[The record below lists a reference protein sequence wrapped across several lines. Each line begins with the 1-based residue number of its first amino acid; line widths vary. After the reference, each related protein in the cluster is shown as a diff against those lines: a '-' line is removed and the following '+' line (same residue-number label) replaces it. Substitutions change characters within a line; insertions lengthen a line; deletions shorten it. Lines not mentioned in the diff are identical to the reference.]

1 MRVSAGFLVMGLSG
15 NRRIHTLPP
24 RLIDRVMATRAASI
38 WRSVIQ
44 PHSIAFNPNSPKASD
59 DPRQAL
65 PVMRPRCCLR
75 YFTFLGINIGFGSYF
90 FSSSAGGVAA
100 PCAGELE
107 AGELEECS

>member
-24 RLIDRVMATRAASI
+24 RLIDRVIATRAASI
-38 WRSVIQ
+38 CRAVIQ
-44 PHSIAFNPNSPKASD
+44 PHSSAFNPNSPNASD

-75 YFTFLGINIGFGSYF
+75 YFTFLGINMGSGSYF
-90 FSSSAGGVAA
+90 LSPSGGAPDPAGGVTA
-100 PCAGELE
+100 PSGL
-107 AGELEECS
+107 LS